1 MLSPDG
7 LVNEIHIDICDGYTH
22 CDRICQFLQVPRDD
36 RVCAPSCPR
45 LFKSGWACAH
55 PCPMA
60 SAPMIMA
67 VYDFFCPY
75 WSVVHDGERM
85 VQKLKLAA
93 NIWQKMKILITSL
106 PKQMEPV
113 RAWWSWCTT
122 ADDPRARAPLAYCGY
137 PVPGYRL
144 FRYFT
149 CGLISKFSN
158 HAM

>member
-45 LFKSGWACAH
+45 LFKSGWARAH

-85 VQKLKLAA
+85 VQKLKSAA
-93 NIWQKMKILITSL
+93 NIWQKWRFWLLVYQNRWSLSEPGGADVPQLMTLERVLRSLI
-106 PKQMEPV
+106 
-113 RAWWSWCTT
+113 
-122 ADDPRARAPLAYCGY
+122 ADT
-137 PVPGYRL
+137 
-144 FRYFT
+144 RYQATVCFV
-149 CGLISKFSN
+149 IS
-158 HAM
+158 HAA